1 MASDDH
7 ILEGLA
13 KDGKMDYAE
22 WPGLLE
28 RIVPR
33 LKHIVYN
40 DFPIPSI
47 PLPEPLSPLLKQE
60 NKSVKSEPRA
70 IEELPQETPTTH
82 DSPSDTK
89 QGPTQKETISPKKR
103 SISPKPDHSS
113 VKRERTSSPAQDPR
127 NLTPPP
133 SMTMTTI
140 QPPPNTLPPPL
151 LSLLQTIQSTLLNSF
166 PTSPPHT
173 AQRLAELI
181 LHPRTHYNTLP
192 SYLRALDRIVS
203 VASPASIFPLPTLA
217 PPTTA
222 TTNGPLL
229 NGSDES
235 SGEDGELRDMD
246 FIGGAELTE
255 IPWLRNNQNQ
265 ITENGS
271 SSPGGLSKA
280 NASNAGLVGD
290 LRTESTRV
298 IDGPNGAGSVETVTV
313 NVNGV
318 SSHSPQTTADSNSS
332 NNNTT
337 PSPSPH
343 GLSQGEILRQEQE
356 AGIVP
361 VPSPA
366 HRNNGGRITRSGA
379 AAAAAANRAVLGEPP
394 SSDAAAGG
402 EEGTEP
408 DTEPVHARGPD
419 VVGVEDMGP
428 QALGS
433 GLEGGIELEG
443 ALGRRG
449 EVVGIESDGMGEGEK
464 GDGGGEKE
472 KEKDG
477 DGDVVV
483 ADADGV
489 VDGEERRDRS
499 GEEKEVDTIDADG
512 STL

>member
-1 MASDDH
+1 MTS
-7 ILEGLA
+7 
-13 KDGKMDYAE
+13 
-22 WPGLLE
+22 
-28 RIVPR
+28 
-33 LKHIVYN
+33 
-40 DFPIPSI
+40 
-47 PLPEPLSPLLKQE
+47 
-60 NKSVKSEPRA
+60 
-70 IEELPQETPTTH
+70 TTA
-82 DSPSDTK
+82 P
-89 QGPTQKETISPKKR
+89 
-103 SISPKPDHSS
+103 
-113 VKRERTSSPAQDPR
+113 
-127 NLTPPP
+127 N
-133 SMTMTTI
+133 TI

-166 PTSPPHT
+166 PISPPHT
-173 AQRLAELI
+173 AQRLAELV
-181 LHPRTHYNTLP
+181 LRPRTHYNTLP

-265 ITENGS
+265 ITANGS
-271 SSPGGLSKA
+271 SSPGGLSGNTTNS

-290 LRTESTRV
+290 LRTESTSV

-318 SSHSPQTTADSNSS
+318 SSHTPQAAADSTLS

-337 PSPSPH
+337 PSLSPH
-343 GLSQGEILRQEQE
+343 GISQGEILRQEQE

-366 HRNNGGRITRSGA
+366 HRNGGGRITRSGA

-394 SSDAAAGG
+394 SDATDVR

-428 QALGS
+428 QAQGS

-449 EVVGIESDGMGEGEK
+449 EVGGVVGVETDGMGELGQGNAEE
-464 GDGGGEKE
+464 EKE
-472 KEKDG
+472 KEDG
-477 DGDVVV
+477 DGDVVI

-489 VDGEERRDRS
+489 VDGDERRDKS
-499 GEEKEVDTIDADG
+499 GEEKEVDIVDG

>member
-1 MASDDH
+1 M
-7 ILEGLA
+7 I
-13 KDGKMDYAE
+13 
-22 WPGLLE
+22 
-28 RIVPR
+28 
-33 LKHIVYN
+33 
-40 DFPIPSI
+40 
-47 PLPEPLSPLLKQE
+47 
-60 NKSVKSEPRA
+60 
-70 IEELPQETPTTH
+70 
-82 DSPSDTK
+82 
-89 QGPTQKETISPKKR
+89 
-103 SISPKPDHSS
+103 
-113 VKRERTSSPAQDPR
+113 
-127 NLTPPP
+127 
-133 SMTMTTI
+133 MTTTATSNAI

-173 AQRLAELI
+173 AQRLAELV

-203 VASPASIFPLPTLA
+203 VASPASVFPLPTLA
-217 PPTTA
+217 PPITA

-235 SGEDGELRDMD
+235 SGEDGEMRDMD

-265 ITENGS
+265 ITANGS
-271 SSPGGLSKA
+271 SSPGGLSGNATNA

-318 SSHSPQTTADSNSS
+318 SSHSPQAAADSNSS
-332 NNNTT
+332 NNNNA
-337 PSPSPH
+337 PSPAPH
-343 GLSQGEILRQEQE
+343 GISQGEILRQEQE

-366 HRNNGGRITRSGA
+366 HRNGGRITRSGA

-394 SSDAAAGG
+394 SDAAVG
-402 EEGTEP
+402 EEGTATVGDP

-433 GLEGGIELEG
+433 GLEGGIGLEG

-449 EVVGIESDGMGEGEK
+449 ETGIVGIESDGKGELDHGNGER
-464 GDGGGEKE
+464 EKR
-472 KEKDG
+472 KDG
-477 DGDVVV
+477 DGDVVI
-483 ADADGV
+483 ANADGV
-489 VDGEERRDRS
+489 VDGDERREKS
-499 GEEKEVDTIDADG
+499 GEDKEADTGDG

>member
-1 MASDDH
+1 
-7 ILEGLA
+7 
-13 KDGKMDYAE
+13 
-22 WPGLLE
+22 
-28 RIVPR
+28 
-33 LKHIVYN
+33 
-40 DFPIPSI
+40 
-47 PLPEPLSPLLKQE
+47 
-60 NKSVKSEPRA
+60 
-70 IEELPQETPTTH
+70 
-82 DSPSDTK
+82 
-89 QGPTQKETISPKKR
+89 
-103 SISPKPDHSS
+103 
-113 VKRERTSSPAQDPR
+113 
-127 NLTPPP
+127 
-133 SMTMTTI
+133 MTMTTTATSNAI

-173 AQRLAELI
+173 AQRLAELV

-192 SYLRALDRIVS
+192 SYIRALDRIVS
-203 VASPASIFPLPTLA
+203 VASPASVFPLPTLA

-222 TTNGPLL
+222 LTNGPLL

-235 SGEDGELRDMD
+235 SGEDGEMRDMD

-265 ITENGS
+265 ITANGS
-271 SSPGGLSKA
+271 SSPGGLSGNTNNA
-280 NASNAGLVGD
+280 NASSAGLIGD

-313 NVNGV
+313 NMNGV
-318 SSHSPQTTADSNSS
+318 PSHSPQAATDSSSSSSSSNTTA
-332 NNNTT
+332 T
-337 PSPSPH
+337 PHS
-343 GLSQGEILRQEQE
+343 LSQGEILRQEQE

-366 HRNNGGRITRSGA
+366 HRNGGGRLTRSGA
-379 AAAAAANRAVLGEPP
+379 AAAAAATRAVLGDSSP
-394 SSDAAAGG
+394 SSDTTAAAAAIAD
-402 EEGTEP
+402 EEGTATTTTTTTTGGEP

-428 QALGS
+428 QAVGS

-449 EVVGIESDGMGEGEK
+449 EGTGVGLERGELEQEE
-464 GDGGGEKE
+464 GGKE
-472 KEKDG
+472 EEEREREKDG

-489 VDGEERRDRS
+489 VDPSAHTGRDKP
-499 GEEKEVDTIDADG
+499 GGGDEKEVDILDG